1 MRKYQE
7 WILRQIGEICD
18 DVDEYRNLIDENAEL
33 FKDFV
38 IFNLDLELLT
48 GDMGIN
54 RSLNPM

>member
-7 WILRQIGEICD
+7 WILRQFGEICD